1 MTHVNGHPVIDHM
14 SHAFGIA
21 PKHTHDVNQT
31 QQNSQVQSKTLT
43 EGDKVNVTTNKNQ
56 VVFGEHKHNVG
67 KAESWIPFKS
77 SQTGTAVGLMSG
89 QVFGMVAGFGTAAV
103 VGAISKNPKMAIATG
118 ASVYV
123 ASLASGAISGTIG
136 YKARSMNVDTTEP
149 PMGTMYDTPQQVTEN
164 IKKRDDVWKKAL
176 NK

>member
-1 MTHVNGHPVIDHM
+1 MTHVNGHPIIDRM
-14 SHAFGIA
+14 SHSLGIA
-21 PKHTHDVNQT
+21 PKHTHDANQIQPNT
-31 QQNSQVQSKTLT
+31 TVQSKTLT
-43 EGDKVNVTTNKNQ
+43 EGDKVNVNTNKNQ
-56 VVFGEHKHNVG
+56 VIFGEHKHNVG
-67 KAESWIPFKS
+67 KAESWVPFKS

-89 QVFGMVAGFGTAAV
+89 QVFGTVAALGTAAV

-123 ASLASGAISGTIG
+123 ASLASGAIAGTVG

-149 PMGTMYDTPQQVTEN
+149 PMGTMFDTPKQVSEN
-164 IKKRDDVWKKAL
+164 IKKRDEVWKKAF